1 MQWDNLCTYRSPARA
16 LQVIELIVA
25 FLIDDGRSLAAAQC
39 VCKIW
44 RQAARAEHLWQRA
57 CTAAWPSTIELA
69 QQQLLPGGC
78 RKYYAQR
85 RLAEQQKLN
94 PSRSAAGPDH
104 LSVLVEVHRADI
116 TVCSRQLH
124 LSCDLADTYEDL
136 LIEDDE
142 IRGQVDASW
151 EDWSEKQQQDGT
163 WSISI
168 SVLRHDDHKV
178 ALIATTPSLPRFR
191 ERVQPK
197 ARWGFDGMSGPCRCL
212 IFGHSR
218 AAPMPGNSAA
228 QERQIT
234 SSSVWDGRSLLQ
246 HRGPLP
252 SSQYV
257 IAPRLE
263 LYIRPSQGWRDPCTG
278 IGYAELFS
286 LSLKFE
292 AFAPGIADGGVA
304 VPHSDAMD
312 DDDEGVP
319 RPPSPMMTNNASTLG
334 DDSEIEEMA
343 DLDESDAGVELK
355 ASQLGLALRDL
366 CHWV

>member
-1 MQWDNLCTYRSPARA
+1 
-16 LQVIELIVA
+16 VIELIVS
-25 FLIDDGRSLAAAQC
+25 FLIDDGRSLAAAQR

-44 RQAARAEHLWQRA
+44 WQAARAEHLWQRA
-57 CTAAWPSTIELA
+57 CAAAWPSTTELA

-85 RLAEQQKLN
+85 RLAEKQKLS
-94 PSRSAAGPDH
+94 PSKDALAPE
-104 LSVLVEVHRADI
+104 LSLLLEVHRAGT
-116 TVCSRQLH
+116 TVCSRQLR
-124 LSCDLADTYEDL
+124 LSCDLADLSSDL
-136 LIEDDE
+136 LVEDDDV
-142 IRGQVDASW
+142 RGQVDASW
-151 EDWSEKQQQDGT
+151 EDWSENQQQDGT

-191 ERVQPK
+191 ERVQPR

-228 QERQIT
+228 QETQIV

-252 SSQYV
+252 NSEYV

-263 LYIRPSQGWRDPCTG
+263 LHIRPSEGWRDPCTG
-278 IGYAELFS
+278 IGTAELFS
-286 LSLKFE
+286 ISLKFE

-304 VPHSDAMD
+304 APLSDTMD

-319 RPPSPMMTNNASTLG
+319 RPPSAMMANDVAQG
-334 DDSEIEEMA
+334 DDSEVEIMA

-355 ASQLGLALRDL
+355 ASQLGFALRDL